1 MILHHGVGGASR
13 WIWDQRKRCSNLI
26 TKPWVTHLLDFQSDV
41 SKKAWTVSALVE
53 ASILMLGTS
62 METAAGQKSHVE
74 GIPRFELP
82 VAVLNE
88 AGLQLWRPA
97 SPSNATLSVF
107 SFPGLASTSVHGLD
121 RVLGRGASDPVSLS
135 EINER
140 IKATGEHSHDVFAI
154 PMEELT
160 S

>member
-1 MILHHGVGGASR
+1 MDLGSKEEVLEPHHEAVGDASVGLP
-13 WIWDQRKRCSNLI
+13 IGCE
-26 TKPWVTHLLDFQSDV
+26 
-41 SKKAWTVSALVE
+41 KKAWTVSALVE

-107 SFPGLASTSVHGLD
+107 AFLGLLCSWSGPSA
-121 RVLGRGASDPVSLS
+121 
-135 EINER
+135 
-140 IKATGEHSHDVFAI
+140 
-154 PMEELT
+154 
-160 S
+160 